1 MEGNMQKYESAAT
14 SQNQVPA
21 LITHLVENNIIN
33 NDMVVLDYGCGKY
46 DTAKKFVLWCF
57 NKVQYLTYDP
67 YNRSKEVNKAA
78 LAQKAD
84 IVILAN
90 VLNTIREP
98 DARSQVLLSAQKQ
111 MKPGARLYI
120 STYKAPKSG
129 LYQDD
134 PFPGQ
139 PTKRGTCWQNCL
151 PIANYME
158 EVRRVLPSSYIKNG
172 FINFQS
178 HY

>member
-1 MEGNMQKYESAAT
+1 MQKYDSAGT

-21 LITHLVENNIIN
+21 LITHLVRENIIK
-33 NDMVVLDYGCGKY
+33 DGMVVLDYGCGKY
-46 DTAKKFVLWCF
+46 DTTKDYVLGTS
-57 NKVQYLTYDP
+57 KVQYLTYDP

-98 DARSQVLLSAQKQ
+98 DARSQVLLRIQKQ

-129 LYQDD
+129 LFQDD
-134 PFPGQ
+134 PFHGQ
-139 PTKRGTCWQNCL
+139 PTKGGTCWQNCL
-151 PIANYME
+151 PLSTYME
-158 EVRRVLPSSYIKNG
+158 EVRRVLPSSELKNG
-172 FINFQS
+172 YITAKRS
-178 HY
+178 YL